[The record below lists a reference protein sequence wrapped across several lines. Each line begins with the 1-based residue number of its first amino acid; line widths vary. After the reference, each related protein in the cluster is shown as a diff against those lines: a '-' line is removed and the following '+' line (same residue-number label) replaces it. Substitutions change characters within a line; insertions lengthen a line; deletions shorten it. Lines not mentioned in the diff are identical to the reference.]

1 MKTAIKTWR
10 EIKMASSLLVAS
22 LFSQSVVATED
33 VDIDAILG
41 MMTLEQKVGQLIQG
55 EIQSMSPAEV
65 GRYGIGSLLNGG
77 GSYPNKNKKADVSDW
92 LDMADSYFNA
102 AVRLDNGV
110 VIHPVWGTDAVHGH
124 NNVYRATLFPHNIGL
139 GAAADEEL
147 VERIAVV
154 TAREV
159 KATGADWV
167 FAPTVA
173 VAQDYRWGRTYES
186 YASDPALVSRLGA
199 AIVRGFESEGVA
211 TTAKHFLGD
220 GGTLAGIDQGN
231 VVGPLEVLKKPHLQA
246 YEGVLAEGV
255 PSIMASFN
263 SWNGEKLHG
272 SKFLLTDVLRTEMG
286 YQGMVV
292 SDWNGHGQVAGCNNA
307 SCAQSVNAGVDM
319 LMVPQDWKQMRKNL
333 LAQIAAGEISLDR
346 VDQAV
351 RRVLEFKQGYGLI
364 NGIKPSVRSGA
375 DLQDAFASSEHKSLA
390 REAVRKSLV
399 LLKNNGGVLP
409 ISSEARVAV
418 VGSGADDVKMQMG
431 GWSLTWQGTEN
442 NNSDFPEAQS
452 VLAGFVETFANTS
465 GEILTD
471 PRDLSVDVAVV
482 VFGEMP
488 YAEGAGDVQNLV
500 FKQGEHADL
509 RLLKSYKKAGVPTV
523 AVFLSGRPMWVNRE
537 INASDAFVAAWL
549 PGSEGRGV
557 AEVLV
562 ADEKGEPRYDFQG
575 RLPFPWPDLDLN
587 TVDKRLP
594 VDQYLWKAAYGLSY
608 NDAVM
613 VEELHENAVSAS
625 AEKGDLV
632 IFRKNTRPPL
642 GLYLGDEGQWV
653 MPISGSYGRSSLGEL
668 EVRSVDVRV
677 QEDAR
682 SVVWSGAG
690 IRDSQFYWK
699 TTNDQGLDL
708 RHILEADGALS
719 MIMKIDQTPKGKVKL
734 RMDCQ
739 WPCRGEVDVSKL
751 FKRIPESQW
760 LRLSFPLACFED
772 AGTDLSKVNGPM
784 VLVTD
789 NKMALTVLDVAVVR
803 NPDKDSLVPC
813 R

>member
-1 MKTAIKTWR
+1 MQTTFKRWR
-10 EIKMASSLLVAS
+10 TLRMSALILLASAFVQNSL
-22 LFSQSVVATED
+22 ATVE
-33 VDIDAILG
+33 VDIEAVLTY
-41 MMTLEQKVGQLIQG
+41 MTVEQKVGQLIQG
-55 EIQSMSPAEV
+55 EIQSMSPSEV
-65 GRYGIGSLLNGG
+65 ARYGIGSLLNGG

-92 LDMADSYFNA
+92 LEMADSYFDA

-139 GAAADEEL
+139 GAAGDEEL
-147 VERIAVV
+147 VEKIAVV

-167 FAPTVA
+167 FAPTIA

-199 AIVRGFESEGVA
+199 AIVRGFESQGLA

-231 VVGPLEVLKKPHLQA
+231 VVGPLDVLKKPHLQA
-246 YEGVLAEGV
+246 YEGVLAESV

-263 SWNGEKLHG
+263 SWNGNKLHG
-272 SKFLLTDVLRTEMG
+272 SKPLLTDLLRAELG
-286 YQGMVV
+286 YKGMVV

-333 LAQIAAGEISLDR
+333 ILQIESGEIPMVR
-346 VDQAV
+346 VNEAV
-351 RRVLEFKQGYGLI
+351 RRVLEFKKALGLI
-364 NGIKPSVRSGA
+364 NGVKPSQRSGA
-375 DLQDAFASSEHKSLA
+375 DLHEGFASLEHKSLA

-399 LLKNNGGVLP
+399 LLKNNGNILP
-409 ISSEARVAV
+409 ISPKAKVAV
-418 VGSGADDVKMQMG
+418 VGSGADDIKMQMG

-442 NNSDFPEAQS
+442 NNGDFPEAQS
-452 VLAGFVETFANTS
+452 ILAGFVETFAETS

-471 PRDLSVDVAVV
+471 PQDLGVDVAVV

-500 FKQGEHADL
+500 FKQGEHPDL

-523 AVFLSGRPMWVNRE
+523 AVFLSGRPMWMNRE

-562 ADEKGEPRYDFQG
+562 AREDGKPRYDFQG
-575 RLPFPWPDLDLN
+575 RLPFAWPDLDLN
-587 TVDKRLP
+587 TVDNRLP
-594 VDQYLWKAAYGLSY
+594 VDQYVWKAGYGLYY
-608 NDAVM
+608 NDSAIVDK
-613 VEELHENAVSAS
+613 LHENAVSAS

-653 MPISGSYGRSSLGEL
+653 MPISGSFGRSSLGEL
-668 EVRSVDVRV
+668 EIRSVDVRV

-690 IRDSQFYWK
+690 VRDSQFYWK

-708 RHILEADGALS
+708 RHLREADGALS
-719 MIMKIDQTPKGKVKL
+719 VIMKIDQTPKGKVKL

-739 WPCRGEVDVSKL
+739 WPCRGELDVSKL

-760 LRLSFPLACFED
+760 LRLSFPLACFEN
-772 AGTDLSKVNGPM
+772 AGTDMAKVNGPM

-803 NPDKDSLVPC
+803 NPDKESLVPC